1 MLTHG
6 SRLLWGWATSTSELA
21 PHLHRDFAHTCTRRL
36 PHTDDGAHF
45 ASANPPLHNR
55 HSPCMPAADASSNT
69 VRSGQYDSSAAVR
82 QKLDGIVR
90 ARAGC
95 AEPDGRGHDAF
106 REGAIRKDA
115 EKRSGA
121 ASEASSGLG
130 INGAWTGTRRCV
142 TPAPV
147 PGLRGRTRGRACE
160 ARRRGE
166 SSGSERRTARI
177 GVGLLERKLSNLCK
191 TRALFSISATSGTC
205 LPTAA
210 LPRRSAQRPLGR
222 ESSPAARPSRANSV
236 AWNRTVPLTSPLTYV
251 GDPWSCGLRVLQTKK
266 SIRQFQRSLGR

>member
-1 MLTHG
+1 MLEFTDLVLDSHDGTHAHMQSHDNVGPKGHGNDAEGHTESMLTHG

-121 ASEASSGLG
+121 ASQASSGLG
-130 INGAWTGTRRCV
+130 RNGAWTGTTVRDAGASPRLARQDPRTGV
-142 TPAPV
+142 
-147 PGLRGRTRGRACE
+147 RGQA
-160 ARRRGE
+160 ARR
-166 SSGSERRTARI
+166 
-177 GVGLLERKLSNLCK
+177 V
-191 TRALFSISATSGTC
+191 
-205 LPTAA
+205 
-210 LPRRSAQRPLGR
+210 QR
-222 ESSPAARPSRANSV
+222 
-236 AWNRTVPLTSPLTYV
+236 
-251 GDPWSCGLRVLQTKK
+251 Q
-266 SIRQFQRSLGR
+266 